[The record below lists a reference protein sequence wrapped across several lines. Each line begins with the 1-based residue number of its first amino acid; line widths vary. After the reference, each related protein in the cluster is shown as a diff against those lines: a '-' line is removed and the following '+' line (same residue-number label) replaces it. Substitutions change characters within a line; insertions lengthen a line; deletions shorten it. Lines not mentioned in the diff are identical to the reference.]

1 MKNNKKLLALVLVST
16 ILSQSGCGGG
26 GGSGDSAG
34 TAPTT
39 IAAPAPAAAV
49 SISALSSPSAS
60 AGATL
65 TVTGTGFQKVTTVSI
80 GSATVAFTI
89 VSDTQITITIPVV
102 AVSGAVT
109 LSGSGFSVQS
119 ATTFTSSLPSPLVTG
134 VSTVNVAASSNFT
147 IYGTNLD
154 RVGGYQIAGVNLTIV
169 NSSSTSATLAMP
181 AQAVSGVLTLIVNG
195 APVNS
200 GYQFNGYQPASIV
213 AVLPQLGIVGSS
225 VTISGSGL
233 AAVTN
238 ILFANGTIASVSS
251 ASNSSVT
258 FTVPAG
264 AASGPLAV
272 VDRYQEVHSAT
283 VFSVVPAVTVT
294 ALLSSTSGATMV
306 LTVTGTNLNT
316 VTAAKVGNSSATI
329 VSSSATQI
337 VLNIG
342 LGTSGTVMLTA
353 PGQAAVNAGTID
365 STGGV
370 GLWISNVDFAHV
382 FDKSSTDPTLRLTPG
397 RPALVRATVLA
408 PAAGTKSP
416 VVILS
421 ASSSTGA
428 PLGVLTMN
436 GPANLPTAKD
446 DYSLNNSFNAVLPA
460 AWVQPGVKVGIR
472 VAAGVTSSPA
482 SQDVSPTV
490 GAPASLRVVLV
501 PLTVGSATGVL
512 PPALS
517 DVQAA
522 LARVYP
528 YANGNIVVQQRA
540 SPLVISGATSTATMN
555 WSSALGQLES
565 ARRTEAPTA
574 FYYGF
579 VPMYAPTPSSFIAG
593 LGYLGA
599 TAQSSGSPVSAIGL
613 DWTSS
618 AGQGDPF
625 DNKWPQWQA
634 IMVHEMG
641 HNHSLMHAPCGG
653 AGNPDPA
660 YPNANADLSSL
671 AVYNSPYNSDTQVG
685 ALSAPLTP
693 SNTQMKDVMGY
704 CGGTWFSDFSYIRAQ
719 QFAESRTAAIPQP
732 LVLAT
737 AASAATT
744 STPDGYL
751 TISGELTAH
760 GVLLHPASASASKT
774 GVDTATARSIHEL
787 RVHTVSGQTYKLPFE
802 PVSVADAADTTS
814 HFWVSLPN
822 PGEIASIEVLRNGQ
836 LQTMQQ
842 PKQAQSLKIANQA
855 TTAGNAQNQ
864 TQAMASSVSW
874 ATLNGRLAITWNA
887 ALEPFLSVIYVS
899 PAGVKTVLGGG
910 LQGGKASFDTKDLPT
925 GGRFDLSLSSPIQA
939 RLVSFPH

>member
-1 MKNNKKLLALVLVST
+1 MKNNKKLLALVLVGT

-34 TAPTT
+34 TAPTS
-39 IAAPAPAAAV
+39 IAAPAPVAAV

-65 TVTGTGFQKVTTVSI
+65 TITGTGFQKVTTVTI

-134 VSTVNVAASSNFT
+134 VSTVNVAAGSNFT

-154 RVGGYQIAGVNLTIV
+154 RVSGYQIAGVNLTIV

-251 ASNSSVT
+251 ASNSTVT

-272 VDRYQEVHSAT
+272 VDRYQEVHSAA

-294 ALLSSTSGATMV
+294 ALLSSTSGATTV

-337 VLNIG
+337 VLNVK
-342 LGTSGTVMLTA
+342 LGASGTVMLTA

-370 GLWISNVDFAHV
+370 GLWISSIDFANV
-382 FDKSSTDPTLRLTPG
+382 FDKNSTDPTLRLTPG

-416 VVILS
+416 VVNLS
-421 ASSSTGA
+421 VSSSTGA
-428 PLGVLTMN
+428 TLGVLTMS
-436 GPANLPTAKD
+436 GPANLPTAQD

-472 VAAGVTSSPA
+472 VAAGANSSPA
-482 SQDVSPTV
+482 SQDVSPAV
-490 GAPASLRVVLV
+490 GAPTSLRVVLV

-517 DVQAA
+517 DVRAA

-528 YANGNIVVQQRA
+528 YANGNIVVQQR
-540 SPLVISGATSTATMN
+540 SPLVISGATNTAGMN

-593 LGYLGA
+593 LGYLGT

-653 AGNPDPA
+653 AANPDPA
-660 YPNANADLSSL
+660 YPNATADLSSL

-685 ALSAPLTP
+685 VLSAPLTP

-737 AASAATT
+737 AASIATP
-744 STPDGYL
+744 TPDGYL

-760 GVLLHPASASASKT
+760 GVLLHPASASAAKT
-774 GVDTATARSIHEL
+774 GIDTATARSIHEL
-787 RVHTVSGQTYKLPFE
+787 RLHTVSGQTYKLPFE
-802 PVSVADAADTTS
+802 PVSVADAADATS

-836 LQTMQQ
+836 LQAMQQ
-842 PKQAQSLKIANQA
+842 PKQAQSLKIASQSA
-855 TTAGNAQNQ
+855 TAGSA
-864 TQAMASSVSW
+864 QAMASSVSW

-887 ALEPFLSVIYVS
+887 TLEPFLSVIYVS

-910 LQGGKASFDTKDLPT
+910 LESGKASFDIKDLPS

>member
-1 MKNNKKLLALVLVST
+1 MKNNKKLLALVLIST

-26 GGSGDSAG
+26 GGSGDSTG
-34 TAPTT
+34 TAPTS
-39 IAAPAPAAAV
+39 IAAPVPVAAV
-49 SISALSSPSAS
+49 SISALSSSSAS

-65 TVTGTGFQKVTTVSI
+65 TVTGTGFQKVTAASI
-80 GSATVAFTI
+80 GSVAVPFAI
-89 VSDTQITITIPVV
+89 ISDTQIALTIPAV
-102 AVSGAVT
+102 AVSGVIT

-119 ATTFTSSLPSPLVTG
+119 VATFTSSLPSPLVTS
-134 VSTVNVAASSNFT
+134 VSATNVATGSNFT
-147 IYGTNLD
+147 IQGKNLD
-154 RVGGYQIAGVNLTIV
+154 RVSGFQIAGVNLTIV
-169 NSSSTSATLAMP
+169 NSSSTSVTLTMP
-181 AQAVSGVLTLIVNG
+181 AQAISGTLTLIVSG
-195 APVNS
+195 AKVNS
-200 GYQFNGYQPASIV
+200 AYQINGYQPASIV
-213 AVLPQLGIVGSS
+213 AMLPQLGIIGSS

-238 ILFANGTIASVSS
+238 VLFANGTIASVSS
-251 ASNSSVT
+251 ASNGAVT

-272 VDRYQEVHSAT
+272 VDRYQEVRSAT
-283 VFSVVPAVTVT
+283 SFSVVPAVTAT
-294 ALLSSTSGATMV
+294 SLLSTTSGATVV

-329 VSSSATQI
+329 VSSSATQL
-337 VLNIG
+337 VLNVG

-365 STGGV
+365 GAGSV
-370 GLWISNVDFAHV
+370 GLWISSIDFAHV

-397 RPALVRATVLA
+397 RPVLVRATVLA
-408 PAAGTKSP
+408 PAAGAKSP
-416 VVILS
+416 VVNLLANS
-421 ASSSTGA
+421 RTGA
-428 PLGVLTMN
+428 ALGVLTMS

-460 AWVQPGVKVGIR
+460 AWVQPGVKVSIR
-472 VAAGVTSSPA
+472 VAAGVSSSPA

-528 YANGNIVVQQRA
+528 YASGNIVVQQRM
-540 SPLVISGATSTATMN
+540 PLVINGATSTATMD
-555 WSSALGQLES
+555 WSSALDQLEN

-579 VPMYAPTPSSFIAG
+579 VPMYVPTPPSFVAG
-593 LGYLGA
+593 LGYLGV
-599 TAQSSGSPVSAIGL
+599 TAQSSGSAVSAIGL

-625 DNKWPQWQA
+625 DNKWLEWQA

-641 HNHSLMHAPCGG
+641 HNHSLQHAPCGG
-653 AGNPDPA
+653 AANPDPA
-660 YPNANADLSSL
+660 YPNTTADLSSL

-685 ALSAPLTP
+685 VLSAPLTP

-704 CGGTWFSDFSYIRAQ
+704 CGGTWFSDFSYVRAQ

-732 LVLAT
+732 LVLAA
-737 AASAATT
+737 AASVAT
-744 STPDGYL
+744 SAPAPDGYL
-751 TISGELTAH
+751 TISGELTAQ
-760 GVLLHPASASASKT
+760 GVLLRPASASAAKT
-774 GVDTATARSIHEL
+774 GADTATARSIHEL
-787 RVHTVSGQTYKLPFE
+787 RLHTVSGQTYKLPFE
-802 PVSVADAADTTS
+802 PVSVADATDETS

-836 LQTMQQ
+836 LQVMRQ
-842 PKQAQSLKIANQA
+842 PKQAQSLKITNQA
-855 TTAGNAQNQ
+855 TTAGNA
-864 TQAMASSVSW
+864 QAMASSVSW
-874 ATLNGRLAITWNA
+874 ATRNGRLAITWNA
-887 ALEPFLSVIYVS
+887 VLEPFLSVIYVS
-899 PAGVKTVLGGG
+899 PAGVKTVLGSG
-910 LQGGKASFDTKDLPT
+910 LQNGNASIDIKDLPS
-925 GGRFDLSLSSPIQA
+925 GGRFDLSLSSSIQA

>member
-34 TAPTT
+34 TAPTS
-39 IAAPAPAAAV
+39 IAAPVAAV
-49 SISALSSPSAS
+49 SISALSSSSAS

-65 TVTGTGFQKVTTVSI
+65 TITGTGFQKVSAVTI
-80 GSATVAFTI
+80 GSVAVAFVI
-89 VSDTQITITIPVV
+89 VSDTQIAITIPTV
-102 AVSGAVT
+102 AVSGAIT

-134 VSTVNVAASSNFT
+134 VSAVNVAAGSNFT
-147 IYGTNLD
+147 IQGTNLD
-154 RVGGYQIAGVNLTIV
+154 RVSGYQIAGVNLTIV
-169 NSSSTSATLAMP
+169 NRSSTSATLAMP
-181 AQAVSGVLTLIVNG
+181 AQAVSGVLTLIVSG
-195 APVNS
+195 AAVNS
-200 GYQFNGYQPASIV
+200 AYQLNGYQPASIV
-213 AVLPQLGIVGSS
+213 AMLPQLGIVGSS

-238 ILFANGTIASVSS
+238 VLFANGAIASVSS
-251 ASNSSVT
+251 ASNSAVT
-258 FTVPAG
+258 FTVPSG
-264 AASGPLAV
+264 AASGPLTV
-272 VDRYQEVHSAT
+272 VDRYQEVRSAT
-283 VFSVVPAVTVT
+283 AFSVVPAVTAT
-294 ALLSSTSGATMV
+294 ALLSATTGATVV

-329 VSSSATQI
+329 VNSSATQL
-337 VLNIG
+337 VLNVG

-365 STGGV
+365 SAGSV
-370 GLWISNVDFAHV
+370 GLWISSVDFAHV

-416 VVILS
+416 QVNLS

-428 PLGVLTMN
+428 ALGVLTMN

-460 AWVQPGVKVGIR
+460 AWVQPGVKVSIR
-472 VAAGVTSSPA
+472 VAAGVGSSPA

-528 YANGNIVVQQRA
+528 YAIGNIVVQKRL
-540 SPLVISGATSTATMN
+540 PLTISGAVDEKSMD
-555 WSSALGQLES
+555 WGSALSQLQQ
-565 ARRTEAPTA
+565 ARAIEDPKA

-579 VPMYAPTPSSFIAG
+579 VPSAGFTGGIAG
-593 LGYLGA
+593 LGYVGDR
-599 TAQSSGSPVSAIGL
+599 TNGGSSPVSAIGL
-613 DWTSS
+613 DLTWNSN
-618 AGQGDPF
+618 QGDPF
-625 DNKWPQWQA
+625 NNMWEQWQET
-634 IMVHEMG
+634 MVHEMG
-641 HNHSLMHAPCGG
+641 HNHSLLHAPCGG
-653 AGNPDPA
+653 AGGPDPA
-660 YPNANADLSSL
+660 FPNTNGDLSSL
-671 AVYNSPYNSDTQVG
+671 AVYNSLYDSDTQIG

-693 SNTQMKDVMGY
+693 SSTQMKDVMGY
-704 CGGTWFSDFSYIRAQ
+704 CGGNWFSDFSYVRAQ

-737 AASAATT
+737 AASVATPA
-744 STPDGYL
+744 PDGYL
-751 TISGELTAH
+751 NISGELTAH
-760 GVLLHPASASASKT
+760 GVLLHPASASVAKT
-774 GVDTATARSIHEL
+774 GIDTATARSIYEL
-787 RVHTVSGQTYKLPFE
+787 RLHTVSGQTYKLPFE
-802 PVSVADAADTTS
+802 PVSVADAADETS

-836 LQTMQQ
+836 LQAMQQ

-855 TTAGNAQNQ
+855 STAGNAQ
-864 TQAMASSVSW
+864 AMASAVSW
-874 ATLNGRLAITWNA
+874 ASRNGRLAITWNA

-899 PAGVKTVLGGG
+899 PAGVKTVLGSG
-910 LQGGKASFDTKDLPT
+910 LQNGNASIDIKDLPS
-925 GGRFDLSLSSPIQA
+925 GGRFDLSLSSAIQA

>member
-34 TAPTT
+34 TAPTS
-39 IAAPAPAAAV
+39 IAAPVPVAAV

-60 AGATL
+60 AGAPL
-65 TVTGTGFQKVTTVSI
+65 TITGTGFQKVTTVTI
-80 GSATVAFTI
+80 GSVAVTFSI
-89 VSDTQITITIPVV
+89 VSDTQITITIPTV

-109 LSGSGFSVQS
+109 LSGPGFSVQS
-119 ATTFTSSLPSPLVTG
+119 ATTFTSSLPAPLVTG
-134 VSTVNVAASSNFT
+134 LSAVNVAAGSNFT
-147 IYGTNLD
+147 IQGTNLD
-154 RVGGYQIAGVNLTIV
+154 RVSGYQIAGVDLTIV
-169 NSSSTSATLAMP
+169 SSSSTSATLAMP
-181 AQAVSGVLTLIVNG
+181 THAVSGVLTLIVNG
-195 APVNS
+195 APINS
-200 GYQFNGYQPASIV
+200 AYQLNGYQPAAIV
-213 AVLPQLGIVGSS
+213 AMLPQLGIVGSS

-238 ILFANGTIASVSS
+238 VLFANGTIASVSS
-251 ASNSSVT
+251 ASNSAVT

-272 VDRYQEVHSAT
+272 VDRYQEVRSAA

-294 ALLSSTSGATMV
+294 ALLSTTSGATVV

-316 VTAAKVGNSSATI
+316 VTAAKVGNSSAAI

-337 VLNIG
+337 VLNVA
-342 LGTSGTVMLTA
+342 LGASGTVLLTA
-353 PGQAAVNAGTID
+353 PGQPAVNAGTID
-365 STGGV
+365 STGSV
-370 GLWISNVDFAHV
+370 GLWISSIDFAHV

-408 PAAGTKSP
+408 PAAGTRSP
-416 VVILS
+416 VVNLS

-428 PLGVLTMN
+428 TLGVLTMN
-436 GPANLPTAKD
+436 GPTNLPTAKD

-460 AWVQPGVKVGIR
+460 AWVQPGVKIGIR

-517 DVQAA
+517 DVRAA

-528 YANGNIVVQQRA
+528 YANGNIVVQQRSA
-540 SPLVISGATSTATMN
+540 LVISGATDTASMD
-555 WSSALGQLES
+555 WSSALGQLEN
-565 ARRTEAPTA
+565 ARRAEAPTA

-579 VPMYAPTPSSFIAG
+579 VPMYAPPPPSFIAG
-593 LGYLGA
+593 LGYLGV
-599 TAQSSGSPVSAIGL
+599 TAQSSGSSVSAIGL

-653 AGNPDPA
+653 AANPDPA

-737 AASAATT
+737 AASVAT
-744 STPDGYL
+744 STPAPDGYL

-760 GVLLHPASASASKT
+760 GVLLHPASASAATT
-774 GVDTATARSIHEL
+774 GIDTATARSIHEL

-802 PVSVADAADTTS
+802 PVSVADAADATS

-822 PGEIASIEVLRNGQ
+822 PGEIASIEVLRSGQ

-842 PKQAQSLKIANQA
+842 PRQAQSLKIASQA
-855 TTAGNAQNQ
+855 TTTGNA
-864 TQAMASSVSW
+864 QAMASSVSW

-887 ALEPFLSVIYVS
+887 TLEPFLSVIYVS
-899 PAGVKTVLGGG
+899 PAGAKTVLGGG
-910 LQGGKASFDTKDLPT
+910 LQGGKASFDTKDLPI
-925 GGRFDLSLSSPIQA
+925 GGRFDLSLSSSIQA